1 MIEYYFLF
9 QRGKP
14 TDGGP
19 GRVVED
25 GESKKGEK
33 ENQLKRTKSRELR
46 GGIMYYSCHCI
57 KRNGLQHDCR
67 RTGCGGE
74 PACLVL
80 PDPLCAPSQL
90 ARARGLADPA
100 ALAAHTGAQGGGGS
114 GGPAASGSGGK
125 RFIVCEL
132 KGIIPDAGAGADRGN
147 KCCKCPTQFVVPT
160 QAYSSGAKPQTTGPS
175 QAPVSGGT
183 KTHTC
188 VCTGGAAPAK
198 TAPNPPSNRPA
209 PGLCS
214 CKCKVAA
221 GRQNMPS
228 SIIAFDENTM
238 NQIMQRF
245 DKKELAP
252 SEKKA
257 VGPGGQMRER
267 SKNIVSKE
275 EPCTRPGC
283 VHWKP
288 PPPCVW
294 NLPCKADCFE
304 APAGIQPGRNP
315 LVGGGGSHGTSGS
328 SGRNVQGTKRPHE
341 IIKLLMPECCT
352 GCSAPRDGGAMA
364 SGGPAAGLP
373 MLVMKLC

>member
-1 MIEYYFLF
+1 
-9 QRGKP
+9 
-14 TDGGP
+14 
-19 GRVVED
+19 
-25 GESKKGEK
+25 
-33 ENQLKRTKSRELR
+33 
-46 GGIMYYSCHCI
+46 MYYSCHCI

-132 KGIIPDAGAGADRGN
+132 KGIVPDAGAGADRGN
-147 KCCKCPTQFVVPT
+147 KCCKCPAKFVVPT
-160 QAYSSGAKPQTTGPS
+160 QAFSSGAKPQTY
-175 QAPVSGGT
+175 QAPVSGGG
-183 KTHTC
+183 KHTC
-188 VCTGGAAPAK
+188 ICTGGPAPVK
-198 TAPNPPSNRPA
+198 TAPNPPPNSRA
-209 PGLCS
+209 PGPCS
-214 CKCKVAA
+214 CSCKVAA

-228 SIIAFDENTM
+228 SVIAFDERTM
-238 NQIMQRF
+238 NQIMKRF

-252 SEKKA
+252 SEKKV
-257 VGPGGQMRER
+257 VGPGGRIR
-267 SKNIVSKE
+267 DPSKSIVPKE

-283 VHWKP
+283 VHWQP

-294 NLPCKADCFE
+294 DLPCKADCFE
-304 APAGIQPGRNP
+304 AHPGIKPGRNP
-315 LVGGGGSHGTSGS
+315 LTGGGGSSGTSGA
-328 SGRNVQGTKRPHE
+328 SGGNVRSQGIQRPRE
-341 IIKLLMPECCT
+341 IMKLLTPECCT
-352 GCSAPRDGGAMA
+352 GCSAPGGGGAMA